1 MKNRTIKRVLGTGL
15 AVALAL
21 GSLAGCGST
30 QKDGA
35 NQNTQADAVAEDT
48 ENQDAAS
55 DLEVPTIRLISWVTP
70 SDPKTKPTYDLIEKF
85 AEEHSD
91 EFKLEHENILGD
103 ELKAKIKTDI
113 ASDAVPDIFV
123 YWGSGGNSTMLLD
136 SDVII
141 PFDKY
146 LEESKEISRDMFP
159 EESFSRTSSK
169 GTLVTITTGLQYGV
183 WLCNKEL
190 FDECGVEFPKNLD
203 DMLGMSDKFNDKGI
217 IPFAMG
223 SKGGNPSHEF
233 VAEILGQMPD
243 CDKDFENLTQNYTI
257 DTENIRNTLEII
269 DTMRKNNL
277 FPSDT
282 VSIGDWDQQ
291 FALYN
296 EGKAAMIYAWT
307 WQTPNMSEEMA
318 EKTVIIDAPQMPG
331 GTRDTSNFTRAGGDM
346 GYMISKSAWEDPEKH
361 DAIITLMD
369 YLYSTDL
376 QESSLYNE
384 GTIPA
389 RVDTP
394 IDDSKVTVPMLSEI
408 IKYAKGKKSCPN
420 FPQTCPKTE
429 CWTDFADGFDEL
441 LAGISTPDQVIENID
456 NSLAAAKGN

>member
-1 MKNRTIKRVLGTGL
+1 MKNRKLRKLMGLGLGTM
-15 AVALAL
+15 LAL
-21 GSLAGCGST
+21 GTITGCQGNGEET
-30 QKDGA
+30 DA
-35 NQNTQADAVAEDT
+35 AEEAQADGSAEGK
-48 ENQDAAS
+48 
-55 DLEVPTIRLISWVTP
+55 VPTLRLISWVTP
-70 SDPKTKPTYDLIEKF
+70 SDPKTKSTYELIEQF
-85 AEEHSD
+85 AQEHSS

-113 ASDAVPDIFV
+113 ASDTVPDIFI

-141 PFDKY
+141 PFDEY
-146 LEESKEISRDMFP
+146 LDESKEIKRDLFP
-159 EESFSRTSSK
+159 EESFSRTSSND
-169 GTLVTITTGLQYGV
+169 TLVTITTGLEYGV
-183 WLCNKEL
+183 WLCNQEL
-190 FDECGVEFPKNLD
+190 FDQYGVELPKTLD
-203 DMLGMSDKFNDKGI
+203 DMLAMSDTFNENGI

-223 SKGGNPSHEF
+223 SKGGNPAHEF

-243 CDKDFENLTQNYTI
+243 CEKDFENLTDNYTI
-257 DTENIRNTLEII
+257 DTENIRNTLDII
-269 DTMRKNNL
+269 DTMRENKL

-307 WQTPNMSEEMA
+307 WQIPNMSEEMA
-318 EKTVIIDAPQMPG
+318 EKTVIIDAPKMPG

-346 GYMISKSAWEDPEKH
+346 GYMISKSAWEDPQKH

-376 QESSLYNE
+376 QESALYNG

-389 RVDTP
+389 RMDVE
-394 IDDSKVTVPMLSEI
+394 IDESKVTVPMLSEI
-408 IKYAKGKKSCPN
+408 INYAKGKESCPN

-441 LAGISTPDQVIENID
+441 FAGISTPEQVIENID